1 MFMKDIRKKQMRLAV
16 LMEITDKPKRNS
28 EIIKGAESRLILDDE
43 YNRLMKNGKQSIGNK
58 ELQFVLYYIKRDKL
72 ANVPD
77 RGLYAESEITVKE
90 RLAAASEFIEYIDT
104 EAKPDDTFILKTDT
118 INEIRKLI
126 KDSSSAVT
134 ATDKKQVEKKSD
146 PVPTKNDKDK
156 VQNIKAKKDIKS
168 DSGLTV
174 KSNKNIK

>member
-1 MFMKDIRKKQMRLAV
+1 MKDIRKKQMRLAV

-58 ELQFVLYYIKRDKL
+58 ELQFILYYIKRDKL

-126 KDSSSAVT
+126 KDSSSVVT
-134 ATDKKQVEKKSD
+134 DTDKKQVEKKSD
-146 PVPTKNDKDK
+146 SVPQKKDKDK
-156 VQNIKAKKDIKS
+156 KQNIKAKKDTEEKQ
-168 DSGLTV
+168 V
-174 KSNKNIK
+174 K